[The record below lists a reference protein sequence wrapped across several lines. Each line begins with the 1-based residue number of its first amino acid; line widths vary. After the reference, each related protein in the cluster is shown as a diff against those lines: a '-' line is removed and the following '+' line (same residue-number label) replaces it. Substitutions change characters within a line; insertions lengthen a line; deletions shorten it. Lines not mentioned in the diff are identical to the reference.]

1 LLPALTRSAVEATD
15 SDLPFRPQD
24 FLIVVPN
31 LLAAALL
38 TYGKPPGWERAC
50 VTFLLLSVALVALRL
65 LAWHSPSKPARWA
78 ASFFPVVAALAAY
91 GQLGPLC
98 DLVGRPLVD
107 VQLQHLDQALFGMQP
122 AVVLDRHL
130 TPAASDVLM
139 LAYVSYYLWPSLLG
153 AVYLWYDGEA
163 QFDRWAL
170 AVMVSLL
177 LNYVLYLAVPAI
189 GPRFAMADSFA
200 HPVQGVIAAP
210 LFQAFMRSP
219 FTRDCFPSGHTAL
232 TLMVLIDSWRH
243 ARRFFWA
250 VLPIGVLLI
259 VATVALRFHYGVDLL
274 AAVPLAYGSLWLADR
289 VFPLAWRG
297 IARRTRSA

>member
-1 LLPALTRSAVEATD
+1 LLRALSRSAVEAPD
-15 SDLPFRPQD
+15 GDVPVRPQD

-38 TYGKPPGWERAC
+38 TYGKPAGWERAC
-50 VTFLLLSVALVALRL
+50 VTFLLLTVALVALRL
-65 LAWHSPSKPARWA
+65 LAWRSPSAPARWA
-78 ASFFPVVAALAAY
+78 ASFFPVVAALAIY

-98 DLVGRPLVD
+98 DLVGRPLFD
-107 VQLQHLDQALFGMQP
+107 VQLQHLDQLLFGMQP
-122 AVVLDRHL
+122 AVFLAAHL
-130 TPAASDVLM
+130 SPAASDVLM
-139 LAYVSYYLWPSLLG
+139 AAYCSYYLWPSLLG

-170 AVMVSLL
+170 AVMVSLMI
-177 LNYVLYLAVPAI
+177 NYVLYLAVPAI

-200 HPVQGVIAAP
+200 RPVQGVIAAP
-210 LFQAFMRSP
+210 LFQAFLRSP

-243 ARRFFWA
+243 ARRFFYA
-250 VLPIGVLLI
+250 VLPVGLLLI

-274 AAVPLAYGSLWLADR
+274 AAVPLALCSLWLADR

-297 IARRTRSA
+297 LARRTRSA